1 MTERA
6 PEARGDRTGA
16 RAKDDPIDIDPRVP
30 WAAERTML
38 AWVRTGAALMGFGFV
53 IARFGFLL
61 HELASPE
68 VSRIHRGGASQWGGV
83 AMVVVGVAVNV
94 VGTVRYRKQ
103 MAAILRG
110 ERLTFPSEV
119 PAALG
124 LGLAIAGSLLVAIL
138 ADSLLR

>member
-1 MTERA
+1 MTERELMA
-6 PEARGDRTGA
+6 DERRARTEATGA
-16 RAKDDPIDIDPRVP
+16 PIDIDPRVP

-53 IARFGFLL
+53 VARFGFLL
-61 HELASPE
+61 HQLASPE
-68 VSRIHRGGASQWGGV
+68 VSRLHHGGASQWGGLV
-83 AMVVVGVAVNV
+83 MVVVGVAVNV

-103 MAAILRG
+103 MRAILRG

-124 LGLAIAGSLLVAIL
+124 LGLAIAGALLVAIL
-138 ADSLLR
+138 ADSLFR